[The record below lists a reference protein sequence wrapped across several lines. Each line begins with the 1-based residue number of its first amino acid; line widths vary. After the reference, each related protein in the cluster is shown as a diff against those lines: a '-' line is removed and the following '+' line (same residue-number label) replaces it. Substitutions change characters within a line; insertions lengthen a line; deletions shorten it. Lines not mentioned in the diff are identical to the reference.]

1 MLLSKKSVEA
11 GKVCLAEGLPFAIVL
26 VPSSS
31 ESSFFAA
38 LSTCSCGCGGTV
50 KGSHFVISRFGK
62 VSPSE
67 LIEIGMDLSPE
78 EILEKYSQSNQHSVP
93 LLDDCGSTA
102 FEDHCGRVERIVA
115 SRDDINS
122 KVVLSR
128 RISLSSGRDPFEVA
142 EDYFGLFPDCF
153 RSIYYTAETGLWI
166 VASPEMLLCHDGA
179 DNSYRTVSL
188 AGTRTVSDGGWDEK
202 NICEQRL
209 VTDYISDCFRDAGL
223 EAVVG
228 PSENVRFGQ
237 IEHRCNA
244 IRSVGTVPPLEVA
257 LRLSP
262 TPALCGYPVAEA
274 FEMIESLED
283 FDRECYGGFIGIV
296 AGSKTELYVNLRSC
310 RCGRSPSDGDRWNYR
325 LFAGGGVN
333 IMSVPRLEWE
343 ETERKSARLRDV
355 IMNGIHK

>member
-31 ESSFFAA
+31 EPSFFAA
-38 LSTCSCGCGGTV
+38 ISTRSYVSGRIV
-50 KGSHFVISRFGK
+50 AGSHFVISRFGE

-67 LIEIGMDLSPE
+67 LIEIGMELSPD
-78 EILEKYSQSNQHSVP
+78 EILETYSQRRERSLP
-93 LLDDCGSTA
+93 LLDDSVSTA
-102 FEDHCGRVERIVA
+102 FEEPCGRVEQIVA

-142 EDYFGLFPDCF
+142 EDYFSLFPDCF
-153 RSIYYTAETGLWI
+153 RSIYFTVETGLWI

-179 DNSYRTVSL
+179 DNSYKTVSL
-188 AGTRTVSDGGWDEK
+188 AGTRAVSDGCWDEK

-209 VTDYISDCFRDAGL
+209 VTDYISNCFRDAGL
-223 EAVVG
+223 EPVVG

-244 IRSVGTVPPLEVA
+244 IRSVGSVPPFEVA

-296 AGSKTELYVNLRSC
+296 AGPKTELYVNLRSC
-310 RCGRSPSDGDRWNYR
+310 RCGRSPSNSDRWNYR

-343 ETERKSARLRDV
+343 ETERKSSRLRDI